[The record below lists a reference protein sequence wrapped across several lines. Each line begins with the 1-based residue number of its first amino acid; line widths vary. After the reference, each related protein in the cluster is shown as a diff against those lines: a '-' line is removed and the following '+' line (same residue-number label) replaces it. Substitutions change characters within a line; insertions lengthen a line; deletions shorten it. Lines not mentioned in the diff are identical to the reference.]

1 MLILK
6 FVVFPSGMHTTSE
19 VFSYVMCGFDDLLRD
34 AMRIKN
40 QEQFDTIY

>member
-6 FVVFPSGMHTTSE
+6 FVVFPSGMRTTSE
-19 VFSYVMCGFDDLLRD
+19 VFSYVIGFDDLLRD

-40 QEQFDTIY
+40 QEQFASIY